1 MVKIKKEDIELSTEI
16 VNKIYNP
23 AHRGWAGLH
32 DSANVRPADEDRIFN
47 SKLLK
52 SCGLC
57 YYGVKDYDDIS
68 KVIKMMSSYKKK
80 YQKIE
85 VGASSLSGGEGTQI
99 YLNIKD
105 NKYTIYCVTIFID
118 LENNYK
124 LFKKIFP
131 FTTSEKETVK
141 MNLEMGEKKLKFYEE
156 KIKFLKKCLK
166 LFENKEEK

>member
-1 MVKIKKEDIELSTEI
+1 MVRIKKEDIELSTEI

-32 DSANVRPADEDRIFN
+32 DNANVRLADEDRIFN

-85 VGASSLSGGEGTQI
+85 VGTSLSGSGNVQM

-124 LFKKIFP
+124 LFKKILP
-131 FTTSEKETVK
+131 FTNNDKQIVKTKLEREKR
-141 MNLEMGEKKLKFYEE
+141 NLKFCEE
-156 KIKFLKKCLK
+156 NIKFLKKCLK